1 MLPSNIDNKVKRIQF
16 TNIETKKGARF
27 EKYQNEFEYLIR
39 SGIVIDCKAISEPK
53 FPLIQ
58 SSSKNLIK
66 LYMNDVGIL
75 TYLLYRN
82 SVNAILKERTAVN
95 LGAVYETVVAQELKT
110 HGHDPYYYDRR
121 KVGKVDFLVDDFDEL
136 CVLPIEVKSG
146 KEGYEYKAM
155 PKLLQTEV
163 YRIKKGI
170 VLSNEREVIEKDNI
184 IHMPIYY
191 IMFI

>member
-1 MLPSNIDNKVKRIQF
+1 MLPSNINNKVKRIQF
-16 TNIETKKGARF
+16 TNIEDKKGARF

-82 SVNAILKERTAVN
+82 NVNAILKERTAVN

-110 HGHDPYYYDRR
+110 HGHDSYYYDRR